1 MQMMD
6 TLFESIKKQR
16 LAWSWAVII
25 GLFLVVLG
33 HAPVFPVIAGCAL
46 AIAISTGDAAAPT
59 KEVYRVESQF
69 TAGWIA
75 LRWASCLGGS
85 MAMNIGS

>member
-46 AIAISTGDAAAPT
+46 AIAISTLRSASG
-59 KEVYRVESQF
+59 SQPRPNRF
-69 TAGWIA
+69 
-75 LRWASCLGGS
+75 RGGR
-85 MAMNIGS
+85 